1 MKYLAR
7 VFVIVI
13 LLLQS
18 SSLARVIYA
27 QEDSIQFESSA
38 GQSSGYV
45 NLTCDC
51 YANALDIAQTGNPA
65 EGFANAAQCEAAAG
79 NVNAE
84 AWLQHVTN
92 SQAFS
97 IANMIGAVCT
107 SNDPEKRIQEYS
119 KSGLGITNSVIAG
132 LYLNPPA
139 STTYY
144 VADLMEHAGF
154 VEPAYAQ
161 GIGYSGLLP
170 FIDIWRVFRNFSYI
184 ILIAVAVVIG
194 FMIMLRMNIDPQ
206 TVISVQNAL
215 PGIAVTLILITF
227 SYAIAGLLIDLMYF
241 LILMIVSIFAQL
253 TPDAGGATEVAHFQ
267 QTFLNANMLTLMR
280 HTVWTRNTFALPV
293 EIWQMF
299 IPSGATAG
307 ITALF
312 FQSAGPAAWAT
323 EGIIA
328 GLPILIITVS
338 LFFAFLRI
346 LMILLTSYIQIIIN
360 IIFAPL
366 ILLRGA
372 IPGSNAF
379 TGWIRTLIGNLSV
392 YPTTAGLILLSKLF
406 TDRVATGTEGG
417 QIWQPPFLLGPS
429 TNSDNLVGLIGLGIA
444 LLAPTFILRIKNA
457 IAEKPAIPVSPGV
470 IVGPTASVVGKGIG
484 MYATFRQIG
493 GQEMIS
499 GLADKLKRPSAG
511 DPTAGATGQAL
522 GGGGR

>member
-1 MKYLAR
+1 MKHRAR
-7 VFVIVI
+7 FFVII
-13 LLLQS
+13 LLMLPFFS
-18 SSLARVIYA
+18 FAGGVFA
-27 QEDSIQFESSA
+27 QDTINFESA
-38 GQSSGYV
+38 GAGSSGYV

-65 EGFANAAQCEAAAG
+65 EEFTNAAQCEAAAG

-97 IANMIGAVCT
+97 IANMISAVCT
-107 SNDPEKRIQEYS
+107 SNDPDKRIQDYQ
-119 KSGLGITNSVIAG
+119 KSAMGITNSAIAG
-132 LYLNPPA
+132 IYLNPPA

-170 FIDIWRVFRNFSYI
+170 FIDIWRVFRNFAYV

-206 TVISVQNAL
+206 TVITVQNAL
-215 PGIAVTLILITF
+215 PSIAVTLVLITF

-241 LILMIVSIFAQL
+241 VILMIVSIYGQL
-253 TPDAGGATEVAHFQ
+253 TPGTADATEVAQFQ
-267 QTFLNANMLTLMR
+267 ETFLNSNMFTLMR
-280 HTVWTRNTFALPV
+280 HTVWTRNTFAVPF
-293 EIWQMF
+293 EIWQTF
-299 IPSGATAG
+299 VPSGTTAG
-307 ITALF
+307 LMAIFYGLSTPAVLTGIVITAL
-312 FQSAGPAAWAT
+312 PV
-323 EGIIA
+323 
-328 GLPILIITVS
+328 LIITVS

-360 IIFAPL
+360 ILFAPL

-379 TGWIRTLIGNLSV
+379 TGWLRTLVGNLSV

-406 TDRVATGTEGG
+406 TDRVVLGSDAG

-429 TNSDNLVGLIGLGIA
+429 TNADNLVGLIGLGIA
-444 LLAPTFILRIKNA
+444 LLAPSFILRIKNA

-470 IVGPTASVVGKGIG
+470 IVGPTASVVGRGVG

-499 GLADKLKRPSAG
+499 GLANKLKRPSAG
-511 DPTAGATGQAL
+511 DPIPPVNQGTT
-522 GGGGR
+522 